1 MQQRCLIANWRALKL
16 FMTSCNIQDG
26 LELECLEVARGLKN
40 LTTRYFALQEAR
52 LFYASAEGGTPQ
64 HVTLR
69 LQTLHGQLATRRGP
83 SKTPVGLSAAL
94 GEKLQVR

>member
-1 MQQRCLIANWRALKL
+1 
-16 FMTSCNIQDG
+16 MTSCNIQDG

-40 LTTRYFALQEAR
+40 LTTTRYFALQEAR

-69 LQTLHGQLATRRGP
+69 LQTLHGQLP
-83 SKTPVGLSAAL
+83 EEAL
-94 GEKLQVR
+94 PKRLLVSQPHLVRSCRCGKQ